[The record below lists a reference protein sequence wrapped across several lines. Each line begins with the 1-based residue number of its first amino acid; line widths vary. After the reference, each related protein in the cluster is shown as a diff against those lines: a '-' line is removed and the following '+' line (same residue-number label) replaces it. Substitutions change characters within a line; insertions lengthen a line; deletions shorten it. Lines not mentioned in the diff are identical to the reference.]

1 MGVAVSASAAAPAH
15 ACVVPHGGEEI
26 LVDERG
32 HGGRGQGGRVLD
44 LVIVVLPVLAR
55 PPGGHA
61 RVLAVVVVGLAPE
74 KALVKLHKRA
84 ESRNLRRVSLS

>member
-1 MGVAVSASAAAPAH
+1 MGVAVSASAAAPVRAG
-15 ACVVPHGGEEI
+15 VVPHGGEEV

-32 HGGRGQGGRVLD
+32 HGGRGQGGRVLH

-74 KALVKLHKRA
+74 KA
-84 ESRNLRRVSLS
+84 